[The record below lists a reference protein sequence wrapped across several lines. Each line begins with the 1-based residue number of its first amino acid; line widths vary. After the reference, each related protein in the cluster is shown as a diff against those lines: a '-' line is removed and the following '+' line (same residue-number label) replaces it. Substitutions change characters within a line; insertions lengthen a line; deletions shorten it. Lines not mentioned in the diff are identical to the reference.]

1 MLAEF
6 GAIGALIAGY
16 LIYKQLGMVFAWSD
30 TIVYGLTVVS
40 TIGYYFYCRSLG
52 RPILIFLCIIMI
64 PLATTE
70 LGTDG
75 AISGLMEEPMKAA
88 GYNGLWV
95 LIYTSAIM
103 MVLRFWFAGPIV
115 NALGP
120 LGLLATSAVLAVAGL
135 FLLSSASGLTMI
147 FIFATFYGFGK
158 TFFWP
163 TTLGVVSEQ
172 CPKGGALTLNA
183 IAGIGMLA
191 VGILGGPV
199 IGKMAEDSVKAS
211 IEEATDAET
220 YSSISNESTYFLGD
234 YTAVDAGKIGNLAEE
249 KQEVVKESIQKGK
262 QGSLASVAIFPMFML
277 ICYLALIFHF
287 KSRVATSPSR
297 SKVYILLTLQKKPYP
312 LGCGFFAI
320 KSLPYLVINPT
331 PPTELL

>member
-1 MLAEF
+1 
-6 GAIGALIAGY
+6 
-16 LIYKQLGMVFAWSD
+16 
-30 TIVYGLTVVS
+30 
-40 TIGYYFYCRSLG
+40 
-52 RPILIFLCIIMI
+52 MI

-115 NALGP
+115 AKLGP
-120 LGLLATSAVLAVAGL
+120 LGLLATSAVLAIAGL
-135 FLLSSASGLTMI
+135 YLLSSATGLTMI
-147 FIFATFYGFGK
+147 FVFATLYGFGK

-199 IGKMAEDSVKAS
+199 IGKMTEDSIKAS
-211 IEEATDAET
+211 VEASTSADT
-220 YSSISNESTYFLGD
+220 YKSISNDSTYFLGD
-234 YTAVDAGKIGNLAEE
+234 YTAVDASKVAGLPDTEQKE
-249 KQEVVKESIQKGK
+249 VKESIQSGK
-262 QGSLASVAIFPMFML
+262 QGSLASVAIFPVFML
-277 ICYLALIFHF
+277 ACYLALIFYF
-287 KSRVATSPSR
+287 KGRGG
-297 SKVYILLTLQKKPYP
+297 YKPVE
-312 LGCGFFAI
+312 I
-320 KSLPYLVINPT
+320 
-331 PPTELL
+331 